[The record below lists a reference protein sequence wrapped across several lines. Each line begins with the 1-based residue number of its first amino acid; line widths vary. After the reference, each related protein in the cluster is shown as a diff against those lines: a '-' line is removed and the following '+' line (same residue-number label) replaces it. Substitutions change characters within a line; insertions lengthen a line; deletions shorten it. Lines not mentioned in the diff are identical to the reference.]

1 MLLSDPQPWPSESAS
16 CVAARGHPLL
26 MMRPANLPHLL
37 RQGMLGARCLA
48 SRCLRLAA
56 GLARDLS
63 PALAPA
69 SGFRSCPAAP
79 FRSPKPPMFAALRSR
94 LAETAFLYRSGL
106 AAVPDLRPFPS
117 PAPARFT
124 ACPAASRRSCLKR
137 ADLHLAEA
145 SCMPSLD
152 RRVDRHHRHPWDQ
165 NLRFFK
171 ALRLSVPV
179 ASCANKPERREFR
192 INLLRPKKWSELY
205 VAVNAQVKPS
215 PGPESPL
222 CLLTHSSG
230 FGLVTSAPK

>member
-1 MLLSDPQPWPSESAS
+1 
-16 CVAARGHPLL
+16 
-26 MMRPANLPHLL
+26 
-37 RQGMLGARCLA
+37 
-48 SRCLRLAA
+48 
-56 GLARDLS
+56 
-63 PALAPA
+63 
-69 SGFRSCPAAP
+69 
-79 FRSPKPPMFAALRSR
+79 MFAALRSR

-179 ASCANKPERREFR
+179 ASPIHIRLTITFR
-192 INLLRPKKWSELY
+192 MRQVYCLLAVLRGSSAGFCSHSLVWLTSRSSFLQSLLSESRL
-205 VAVNAQVKPS
+205 QSFRKPS
-215 PGPESPL
+215 KNPGFQSRL
-222 CLLTHSSG
+222 AT
-230 FGLVTSAPK
+230 